1 MPGCV
6 LPLASCP
13 TWTAGMRIVGQ
24 QDRTELEPDPEKAW
38 SRGVKLDAMLKG
50 TLPPHPK
57 GVFRGSHAFFNRMDD
72 DRARQIAARV
82 NPALRR

>member
-1 MPGCV
+1 V
-6 LPLASCP
+6 LP
-13 TWTAGMRIVGQ
+13 
-24 QDRTELEPDPEKAW
+24 
-38 SRGVKLDAMLKG
+38 LDAMLKG

-72 DRARQIAARV
+72 DRARQVAARV

>member
-6 LPLASCP
+6 LPLASRP

-24 QDRTELEPDPEKAW
+24 QDRTEFEPDPEKAW
-38 SRGVKLDAMLKG
+38 RRGVKLDAMLKG

-57 GVFRGSHAFFNRMDD
+57 GVFRGRSR
-72 DRARQIAARV
+72 RA
-82 NPALRR
+82 